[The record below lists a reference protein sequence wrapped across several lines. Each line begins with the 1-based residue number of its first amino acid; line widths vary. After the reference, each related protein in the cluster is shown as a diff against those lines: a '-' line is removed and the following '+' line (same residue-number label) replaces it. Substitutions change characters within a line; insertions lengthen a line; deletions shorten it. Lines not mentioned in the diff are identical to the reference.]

1 MYIEVPNII
10 RHIRTIDQKALIAI
24 YTVTDIDGDL
34 KVYRQGS
41 TD

>member
-10 RHIRTIDQKALIAI
+10 RHIRTVDPKALI
-24 YTVTDIDGDL
+24 TVSTITDIDGNL